1 MRATPATWAAI
12 TTALVL
18 VAGCTVGPNF
28 TPPKPPK
35 VATWNDPSAHGAS
48 PITRV
53 TPETNPDPV
62 WWAGFDDPVLT
73 TLIKQAISGNL
84 DLQQALLRVVEAR
97 EGEVS
102 ARAAGLPTIN
112 GNASYMREQLGLRGL
127 LLSQGTYGKVNALA
141 APNSPLNQYSPGLGN
156 EASSAITGAL
166 NQFSQPANIYQYG
179 LSSSWELDL
188 FGKVRR
194 SVEQAAARTQAQMEA
209 TNDALVMLEGQVAQA
224 YVQLRGA
231 QALTA
236 TQLEDVQAA
245 QDSLDLTQKR
255 QLQGLT
261 TELDVDQART
271 QLANYQYPLPGYEKQ
286 AQQAM
291 NRLSVLTGQ
300 PPGALDALLGPAAPL
315 PNVPD
320 VVGIGLP
327 ASLARRRPDI
337 REAEAQ
343 LHAATANVGVAVASF
358 YPDISLTGSFGL
370 RALDASYLTNWA
382 SAFYA
387 FGPSV
392 SLPIF
397 EGGRLTANLRLA
409 RAQEAEAALAYRG
422 TVLNALREVE
432 DALVAYRTDRAA
444 RDKADEAVRSGET
457 TLYLARNSYANGLTD
472 FLQVLD
478 AERTVVG
485 SRQQLVQAN
494 VALTNDIVTL
504 YTALGGGWQENEV
517 QATASVTTVPPPVP
531 AALDEVAAGTGR

>member
-1 MRATPATWAAI
+1 MRT
-12 TTALVL
+12 
-18 VAGCTVGPNF
+18 C
-28 TPPKPPK
+28 KP
-35 VATWNDPSAHGAS
+35 
-48 PITRV
+48 
-53 TPETNPDPV
+53 
-62 WWAGFDDPVLT
+62 
-73 TLIKQAISGNL
+73 
-84 DLQQALLRVVEAR
+84 
-97 EGEVS
+97 
-102 ARAAGLPTIN
+102 
-112 GNASYMREQLGLRGL
+112 
-127 LLSQGTYGKVNALA
+127 
-141 APNSPLNQYSPGLGN
+141 
-156 EASSAITGAL
+156 
-166 NQFSQPANIYQYG
+166 
-179 LSSSWELDL
+179 
-188 FGKVRR
+188 RR
-194 SVEQAAARTQAQMEA
+194 
-209 TNDALVMLEGQVAQA
+209 
-224 YVQLRGA
+224 
-231 QALTA
+231 
-236 TQLEDVQAA
+236 
-245 QDSLDLTQKR
+245 DSLDLTQKR

-432 DALVAYRTDRAA
+432 DALVAYRTDRTA

-478 AERTVVG
+478 AERTVVA